1 MCCTKSPQ
9 SCPTLCNPTDC
20 SPPGSSV
27 HGILQAGKLEW
38 VPFPSPGHLPYWGIK
53 PGSLMPPAFAGG
65 FFTTSAT
72 WEATSDTWR
81 HTKRWKWR
89 ERMRGMED
97 KGQGLIH
104 MWLGSQERKER
115 EWVRMTSKEI
125 MANNFPKVTLDI
137 KPQIQEA
144 LKSQARKT
152 KEIRM

>member
-1 MCCTKSPQ
+1 
-9 SCPTLCNPTDC
+9 
-20 SPPGSSV
+20 
-27 HGILQAGKLEW
+27 
-38 VPFPSPGHLPYWGIK
+38 
-53 PGSLMPPAFAGG
+53 
-65 FFTTSAT
+65 
-72 WEATSDTWR
+72 
-81 HTKRWKWR
+81 
-89 ERMRGMED
+89 MRGMED

-104 MWLGSQERKER
+104 MWPGSQERKER